1 MSEFRFLG
9 KKASGPTDTVDLIEW
24 KGQRIL
30 VRLDCAEFSSL
41 CPVTGQPDYA
51 NILVEYVPDKHIAE
65 TKSVKLYLW
74 KYRNERAFNEV
85 LIDTIATDLFGQI
98 KPRWL
103 RITGRFNVRGGI
115 SVTATAERG
124 KSEYRPT

>member
-9 KKASGPTDTVDLIEW
+9 KKDGGPTDTVDVIEW

-51 NILVEYVPDKHIAE
+51 NILIEYVPDKHLAE

-85 LIDTIATDLFGQI
+85 LIAAIATDLFGQI
-98 KPRWL
+98 RPLWL
-103 RITGRFNVRGGI
+103 RITGKFNVRGGI

-124 KSEYRPT
+124 MSEYRPT

>member
-1 MSEFRFLG
+1 MSELRFLG
-9 KKASGPTDTVDLIEW
+9 KKATGPTDTVDLIEW
-24 KGQRIL
+24 KGERIV

-51 NILVEYVPDKHIAE
+51 NILIEYVPDKHIAE

-74 KYRNERAFNEV
+74 KYRNERAFNECLV
-85 LIDTIATDLFGQI
+85 DAIATDLYGQI
-98 KPRWL
+98 RPRWL

-115 SVTATAERG
+115 SVTAVAERG
-124 KSEYRPT
+124 EGDSRPS

>member
-9 KKASGPTDTVDLIEW
+9 KKAGGPTDTVDLLEW
-24 KGQRIL
+24 KGQRSR

-51 NILVEYVPDKHIAE
+51 NILIEYVPDKHLAE

-85 LIDTIATDLFGQI
+85 LIAAIATDLFGQI
-98 KPRWL
+98 RPLWL
-103 RITGRFNVRGGI
+103 RITGKFNVRGGI

-124 KSEYRPT
+124 MSEYRPT

>member
-1 MSEFRFLG
+1 MSELRFLG
-9 KKASGPTDTVDLIEW
+9 KKAAGPTDTVDLIEW
-24 KGQRIL
+24 KGKRIL
-30 VRLDCAEFSSL
+30 VQLDCAEFSSL

-51 NILVEYVPDKHIAE
+51 NILIEYVPEQHIAE

-74 KYRNERAFNEV
+74 KYRDERAFNEV
-85 LIDTIATDLFGQI
+85 LIDTIASDLFGQI

-103 RITGRFNVRGGI
+103 RVIGKFNVRGGI

-124 KSEYRPT
+124 EKDYRPT

>member
-9 KKASGPTDTVDLIEW
+9 KKAGGPTDTVDLIEW

-51 NILVEYVPDKHIAE
+51 NILIEYVPDKHLAE

-74 KYRNERAFNEV
+74 KYRNARAFNEV
-85 LIDTIATDLFGQI
+85 LIDAIATDLFGQI
-98 KPRWL
+98 RPLWL
-103 RITGRFNVRGGI
+103 RITGKFNVRGGI

-124 KSEYRPT
+124 MSEYRPT

>member
-9 KKASGPTDTVDLIEW
+9 KKAGGPTDTVALIEW

-51 NILVEYVPDKHIAE
+51 NILIEYVPDKHLAE

-74 KYRNERAFNEV
+74 KYRNARAFNEV
-85 LIDTIATDLFGQI
+85 LIDAIATDLFGQI
-98 KPRWL
+98 RPLWL
-103 RITGRFNVRGGI
+103 RITGKFNVRGGI

-124 KSEYRPT
+124 MSEYRPT

>member
-1 MSEFRFLG
+1 MSELRFLG
-9 KKASGPTDTVDLIEW
+9 KQASEPTDTVDLIEW
-24 KGQRIL
+24 KGERIL
-30 VRLDCAEFSSL
+30 VQLDCAEFSSL

-51 NILVEYVPDKHIAE
+51 SIFIEYVPDRHIAE

-74 KYRNERAFNEV
+74 KYRNERAFNEC

-103 RITGRFNVRGGI
+103 RIVGKFNVRGGI

-124 KSEYRPT
+124 ESECRPT